1 MRRSVSS
8 LAAVGLAATVMLW
21 SPAPATAGVLSTAG
35 GILSGVGGTIL
46 GVGKSVVCKGA
57 SAAGTVAEGATTVGG
72 AAVGGAST
80 EGAGTAEGAAAGSV
94 IGGVIKKGIGGVTNL
109 ICSSSGSSG
118 SSGGAGSTLVKT
130 AVGGVAA
137 AATFDLAARWMIG
150 AAQKITGAIV
160 STITTSTSP
169 KLTASWFQRSFAP
182 MAALGAALA
191 LLVTLI
197 ALTSAAARRD
207 PAVLAGTLAGIV
219 RAGVGTGLLIAL
231 TTLALQI
238 TDGISADVIRT
249 SHQTFWSQVGT
260 AWGSSGFGGFGS
272 SALAML
278 MAILQVI
285 AGVIVWLELAVRN
298 AAIYLTVLFFPVAL
312 AASIWPALSG
322 WTSRLA
328 RLLFLFVILKPVI
341 LIVLAFAGNAA
352 LAGLSLNGSL
362 PSSAGTVIAAI
373 TIFALAAMAP
383 WALMLIVAADA
394 ESAAVGAGVRAAA
407 GHAVSDGAATLGR
420 VGGKVRGGAS
430 RAGGAIGAAGGAIR
444 GTGSN
449 RPGRGPSGLGGPRGD
464 GGGGGTPSGPSGDS
478 PTSPGGDS
486 APDSNGAGPA
496 PAQRERT
503 GRPERAAGATAGATP
518 QGAVALAAGLT
529 TPAAGGRN
537 SNSRADENQT
547 PTPGRNSGA
556 TTRAPSRKPSRPES
570 RRPPSSAGRSQARSP
585 ASPGSSPKPNPVR
598 PPAAQRT
605 PATPPS
611 PARPRRPVAE
621 T

>member
-1 MRRSVSS
+1 MRRSASS

-21 SPAPATAGVLSTAG
+21 SPAPASAGVLSSAG

-46 GVGKSVVCKGA
+46 GVGKSVLCKGA

-109 ICSSSGSSG
+109 ICSSSGS
-118 SSGGAGSTLVKT
+118 GAGSTLVKT

-137 AATFDLAARWMIG
+137 AATFDLAARWMIA

-160 STITTSTSP
+160 STIATSASLQ
-169 KLTASWFQRSFAP
+169 LTAAWFQRSFAP

-197 ALTSAAARRD
+197 ALTSAAARRN
-207 PAVLAGTLAGIV
+207 PAALAGTLAGIV

-298 AAIYLTVLFFPVAL
+298 AAIYLTVLFFPD
-312 AASIWPALSG
+312 P
-322 WTSRLA
+322 
-328 RLLFLFVILKPVI
+328 
-341 LIVLAFAGNAA
+341 
-352 LAGLSLNGSL
+352 
-362 PSSAGTVIAAI
+362 
-373 TIFALAAMAP
+373 
-383 WALMLIVAADA
+383 
-394 ESAAVGAGVRAAA
+394 RA
-407 GHAVSDGAATLGR
+407 R
-420 VGGKVRGGAS
+420 VGSPHHACTRDRVRRRAPHDPHSQRAWPPPRPTPLRRLRTTPTKDAS
-430 RAGGAIGAAGGAIR
+430 RSREPAWPHTPSGYRAFEPPV
-444 GTGSN
+444 
-449 RPGRGPSGLGGPRGD
+449 PGRGTTRHDCCPLVRPRGD
-464 GGGGGTPSGPSGDS
+464 RCPR
-478 PTSPGGDS
+478 
-486 APDSNGAGPA
+486 N
-496 PAQRERT
+496 QC
-503 GRPERAAGATAGATP
+503 
-518 QGAVALAAGLT
+518 LAAGV
-529 TPAAGGRN
+529 G
-537 SNSRADENQT
+537 SVI
-547 PTPGRNSGA
+547 
-556 TTRAPSRKPSRPES
+556 
-570 RRPPSSAGRSQARSP
+570 RR
-585 ASPGSSPKPNPVR
+585 
-598 PPAAQRT
+598 
-605 PATPPS
+605 
-611 PARPRRPVAE
+611 
-621 T
+621 

>member
-1 MRRSVSS
+1 MRRSVSF

-21 SPAPATAGVLSTAG
+21 SAAPATAGVVSTTG
-35 GILSGVGGTIL
+35 RVLSGVGGTIL

-57 SAAGTVAEGATTVGG
+57 SAAGTAAEGATTVGG

-109 ICSSSGSSG
+109 ICSSS

-130 AVGGVAA
+130 AVGAVAA
-137 AATFDLAARWMIG
+137 AATFDLAARWMIA

-160 STITTSTSP
+160 STITSSTSP
-169 KLTASWFQRSFAP
+169 ELTAAWFQQSFAP

-207 PAVLAGTLAGIV
+207 PAALAGTLAGIV
-219 RAGVGTGLLIAL
+219 RAGLGTGLLIAL

-312 AASIWPALSG
+312 AASIWPPLSG

-328 RLLFLFVILKPVI
+328 RLLFLFVILKPVV

-430 RAGGAIGAAGGAIR
+430 RAGGAIGAAGGGIR

-464 GGGGGTPSGPSGDS
+464 GGGRGTPSGPSGDS

-486 APDSNGAGPA
+486 APDSNGAGTA
-496 PAQRERT
+496 PAQRGRT
-503 GRPERAAGATAGATP
+503 GRPGREAGATAGATP

-529 TPAAGGRN
+529 TAAGGRS
-537 SNSRADENQT
+537 SNPRADANQT

-570 RRPPSSAGRSQARSP
+570 RRPPSSAGRSQARSA
-585 ASPGSSPKPNPVR
+585 ASPGSSPKPSPVR

-605 PATPPS
+605 PATPRS

>member
-1 MRRSVSS
+1 
-8 LAAVGLAATVMLW
+8 MLW
-21 SPAPATAGVLSTAG
+21 NAAPATAGVVSTTG
-35 GILSGVGGTIL
+35 RVLSGVGGTIL
-46 GVGKSVVCKGA
+46 GVGKSVLCKGA

-94 IGGVIKKGIGGVTNL
+94 IGGVIKKGIGGATNL
-109 ICSSSGSSG
+109 ICSSSSS
-118 SSGGAGSTLVKT
+118 SGAGSTLVKT

-137 AATFDLAARWMIG
+137 AATFDLAARWIIA

-160 STITTSTSP
+160 STITSSTSP
-169 KLTASWFQRSFAP
+169 QLTAAWFQQSFAP

-207 PAVLAGTLAGIV
+207 PAALAGTLAGIV
-219 RAGVGTGLLIAL
+219 RAGLGTGLLIAL

-285 AGVIVWLELAVRN
+285 AGVIVWLEFAVRN

-328 RLLFLFVILKPVI
+328 RLLFLFVILKPVV
-341 LIVLAFAGNAA
+341 LIVLAFAGSAA

-373 TIFALAAMAP
+373 TIFGLAAMAP

-420 VGGKVRGGAS
+420 VGGRVRGGAS
-430 RAGGAIGAAGGAIR
+430 RAGGAIGAAGGGIR

-449 RPGRGPSGLGGPRGD
+449 RPGRGSSGLGGPRGG

-478 PTSPGGDS
+478 PRSPGGDS
-486 APDSNGAGPA
+486 APNSNGGGPA
-496 PAQRERT
+496 PAQSGRT
-503 GRPERAAGATAGATP
+503 GRPGRAAGATAGATP
-518 QGAVALAAGLT
+518 RGAVALAAGLT
-529 TPAAGGRN
+529 PAAGGRS
-537 SNSRADENQT
+537 SNPGAGAN
-547 PTPGRNSGA
+547 PTPAVGRNSGG
-556 TTRAPSRKPSRPES
+556 TTRGPSRKPSRPES
-570 RRPPSSAGRSQARSP
+570 GRPPSSAGRSQARSA
-585 ASPGSSPKPNPVR
+585 ASPGSSPKPSPVR
-598 PPAAQRT
+598 PPAAERT
-605 PATPPS
+605 PATPRS
-611 PARPRRPVAE
+611 PARRRRPVAE

>member
-1 MRRSVSS
+1 M
-8 LAAVGLAATVMLW
+8 TVW
-21 SPAPATAGVLSTAG
+21 SPAPASAGVVSSAG

-46 GVGKSVVCKGA
+46 GVGKSVLCKGV
-57 SAAGTVAEGATTVGG
+57 SATGTVAEGATTVGG

-109 ICSSSGSSG
+109 VCSSG
-118 SSGGAGSTLVKT
+118 SGGAGGTLVKT

-150 AAQKITGAIV
+150 AAQKITGDVV

-169 KLTASWFQRSFAP
+169 QLTAAWFQQSFAP

-207 PAVLAGTLAGIV
+207 PAALAGTLAGIV
-219 RAGVGTGLLIAL
+219 RAGLGTGLLIAL

-238 TDGISADVIRT
+238 TDGISADVIPS
-249 SHQTFWSQVGT
+249 SHQTFWSQVGH

-285 AGVIVWLELAVRN
+285 AGVMVWLELAVRN
-298 AAIYLTVLFFPVAL
+298 AAIYLAVLFFPVAL
-312 AASIWPALSG
+312 AASIWPTLAG

-328 RLLFLFVILKPVI
+328 RLLFLFVILKPVV

-352 LAGLSLNGSL
+352 LAGLSLNGGL
-362 PSSAGTVIAAI
+362 ASSAGTVIAAI

-407 GHAVSDGAATLGR
+407 GHAMSDGAATLGR
-420 VGGKVRGGAS
+420 VGGRVRGGAA
-430 RAGGAIGAAGGAIR
+430 RAGGAIGAAGGSIR
-444 GTGSN
+444 GRAGGSRAGAAPLR
-449 RPGRGPSGLGGPRGD
+449 RPGGRGRRTEPVRARRARADPPAG
-464 GGGGGTPSGPSGDS
+464 
-478 PTSPGGDS
+478 
-486 APDSNGAGPA
+486 GPA
-496 PAQRERT
+496 PSRRSGPRPRAGTVPAAAARR
-503 GRPERAAGATAGATP
+503 GRGSGD
-518 QGAVALAAGLT
+518 GAVAVAAGLT
-529 TPAAGGRN
+529 AGARTGARRRRRGPAARGGGRG
-537 SNSRADENQT
+537 
-547 PTPGRNSGA
+547 GR
-556 TTRAPSRKPSRPES
+556 
-570 RRPPSSAGRSQARSP
+570 
-585 ASPGSSPKPNPVR
+585 
-598 PPAAQRT
+598 
-605 PATPPS
+605 
-611 PARPRRPVAE
+611 
-621 T
+621 

>member
-21 SPAPATAGVLSTAG
+21 SAAPATAGVLSTAG

-57 SAAGTVAEGATTVGG
+57 SATGTAAEGATTVGG
-72 AAVGGAST
+72 AAVGGASI

-94 IGGVIKKGIGGVTNL
+94 IGGVIKKAIGGATNL
-109 ICSSSGSSG
+109 ICSSSSS
-118 SSGGAGSTLVKT
+118 GAGSTLVKT
-130 AVGGVAA
+130 AVGAVAA
-137 AATFDLAARWMIG
+137 AATFDLAARWMIA

-160 STITTSTSP
+160 STITIPTSP
-169 KLTASWFQRSFAP
+169 QLTAAWFQRSFAP

-191 LLVTLI
+191 FLVTLI

-207 PAVLAGTLAGIV
+207 PAALAGTLAGIV

-312 AASIWPALSG
+312 AASIWPTLSG

-328 RLLFLFVILKPVI
+328 RLLFLFVILKPVV

-420 VGGKVRGGAS
+420 VGGKVRAGAS
-430 RAGGAIGAAGGAIR
+430 RAGGAIGAAGGSIR
-444 GTGSN
+444 GTGST
-449 RPGRGPSGLGGPRGD
+449 RPGGGPSGLGGPRGD

-486 APDSNGAGPA
+486 APDSNRAGTA
-496 PAQRERT
+496 PAQRGRT
-503 GRPERAAGATAGATP
+503 GRPGRAAGATAGAMP

-529 TPAAGGRN
+529 PPAGARS
-537 SNSRADENQT
+537 SNPRADEN
-547 PTPGRNSGA
+547 PTVGRSSGA
-556 TTRAPSRKPSRPES
+556 TTRARSRKPSRPES